1 MKKVYMNPATVIVK
15 IETQQMIASSPT
27 DVDLSE
33 ERQNP
38 GDSSAS
44 RQGRGFWED
53 EDEY

>member
-27 DVDLSE
+27 NVDLSE

-38 GDSSAS
+38 GGAAS
-44 RQGRGFWED
+44 RQGRGYWDD